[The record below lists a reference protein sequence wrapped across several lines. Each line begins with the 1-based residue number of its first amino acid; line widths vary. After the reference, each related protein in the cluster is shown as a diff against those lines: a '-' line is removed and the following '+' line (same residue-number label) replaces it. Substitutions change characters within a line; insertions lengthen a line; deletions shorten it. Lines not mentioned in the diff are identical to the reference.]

1 MQVIRG
7 KSFQQCLCRLV
18 RGIKIERSIPARN
31 TFRGEKVVS
40 EEQHSRWLEGCLAT
54 SRTQRGR
61 SEKTDRSVRRGCI
74 SQQFSKMPDR
84 AKHTSSERAFVVV
97 VVVAKSEHAGGCDQ
111 KQKQRCLTHRKQLRR
126 RPIHGRVHRKI
137 GSEKTPFDSKKLNYF
152 VNCIHNSLQYCCS

>member
-111 KQKQRCLTHRKQLRR
+111 SWSSRQNKSSAASLTANSFVAGQFMAESTGKLEAKKHR
-126 RPIHGRVHRKI
+126 
-137 GSEKTPFDSKKLNYF
+137 STPKSSIIL
-152 VNCIHNSLQYCCS
+152 